1 MDNGRKVK
9 AYGFDGSLMMV
20 VNPDYA
26 GKAVS
31 NADNYRNF
39 AMAVTL
45 SDVDWSETGAKQS

>member
-1 MDNGRKVK
+1 MIL
-9 AYGFDGSLMMV
+9 AL
-20 VNPDYA
+20 NPDYA

-45 SDVDWSETGAKQS
+45 SDVDWSAEGVKKS

>member
-1 MDNGRKVK
+1 MDNGSKFK
-9 AYGFDGSLMMV
+9 AYGFDGSLMMA
-20 VNPDYA
+20 VNPVYA